1 MLPGTVRG
9 LVLPS
14 GKYLNS
20 FAEYL
25 NHILPLARDF
35 SKFKSEVLACQVAAS
50 DELIREA
57 MQAMNLYKLRHFA
70 ALLFQIMNDNDQF
83 VKEAIARAVQ
93 PATGAPLF
101 YPVEKMQ
108 HYNGLKLII

>member
-1 MLPGTVRG
+1 M
-9 LVLPS
+9 VLPS

-101 YPVEKMQ
+101 IPVEKMQ